1 MMMKNIFVTYFLA
14 IFVMAFVVGCSYPDE
29 VASGPKVSIE
39 DDTKV
44 YATTII
50 VKGVVDPKGRQIV
63 ECGVCW
69 KLKSYS
75 SERPTREDSTVIADV
90 VGDDG
95 RFKVTIKGL
104 KSSESYTANSYEVR
118 AYALFEDGSVIYSYV
133 YVASM
138 SKNDDI
144 TSDKAYL
151 VTVGDVV
158 VGDFISS
165 FVELNAGVTVADG
178 VEVLERG
185 FCWYNSSYSNDY
197 TPEITNNKIVVEPL
211 GTTTVLS
218 ATLKLKETGTYFIRA
233 YVWTEYGVKYSANTT
248 KYVFDEKTAMPQV
261 APLMVVSDLMSKSA
275 TFSASVD
282 MSDFYGVT
290 RRGFCWNT
298 NATYKDPTIGDQTVV
313 CDINSI
319 NEFSA
324 KVTDLKSETYYKVRA
339 FATNMFGISYSDKV
353 EFYTL
358 KYSTLPVLE
367 RMPVAVS
374 KTTTSIT
381 VSNKVRDSDSGDAIT
396 DRGFCWSK
404 TSRTPTMDDN
414 VVKCGSGAGEYTGV
428 IDGLEPSMFIYVRGY
443 AVNRLGVAYSQDYLF
458 TNTIYY

>member
-1 MMMKNIFVTYFLA
+1 MKNISITYFMTILVTLIVA
-14 IFVMAFVVGCSYPDE
+14 GCSYPD
-29 VASGPKVSIE
+29 SLNNNPKIWIDS
-39 DDTKV
+39 TKI
-44 YATTII
+44 YSTAI
-50 VKGVVDPKGRQIV
+50 VVNGFLDSDGAKVKT
-63 ECGVCW
+63 CGVCW
-69 KLKSYS
+69 ENYVSYS
-75 SERPTREDSTVIADV
+75 EPDENDKTAFGS
-90 VGDDG
+90 VGIDG
-95 RFKVTIKGL
+95 RFSIKVTGL
-104 KSSESYTANSYEVR
+104 NPSNYSDNEYTIRVF
-118 AYALFEDGSVIYSYV
+118 ALFDSGRIIYSDTIV
-133 YVASM
+133 LSTL
-138 SKNDDI
+138 KNDDI
-144 TSDKAYL
+144 VADKAHL
-151 VTVGDVV
+151 VTVNDVY
-158 VGDFISS
+158 VGDFTRSS
-165 FVELNAGVTVADG
+165 VGLSAGVTVADG

-185 FCWYNSSYSNDY
+185 FCWSATSYSDDY
-197 TPEITNNKIVVEPL
+197 VPSVTDKKIIVPL
-211 GTTTVLS
+211 SDDNTTLS
-218 ATLKLKETGTYFIRA
+218 AVLKLENVSPHFIRA
-233 YVWTEYGVKYSANTT
+233 YVWTVHGVKYSTNTT
-248 KYVFDEKTAMPQV
+248 KYEFDEKKVLPQMV
-261 APLMVVSDLMSKSA
+261 PEMVVSDKMSKSV

-339 FATNMFGISYSDKV
+339 FATNFFGTSYSDKV

-367 RMPVAVS
+367 RMPVEVS

-381 VSNKVRDSDSGDAIT
+381 VSTKVRDSDSGDAIT

-414 VVKCGSGAGEYTGV
+414 VLKCGSGAGEYTGV
-428 IDGLEPSMFIYVRGY
+428 VDGLEPSMFIYVRGY

-458 TNTIYY
+458 ANTIYR

>member
-1 MMMKNIFVTYFLA
+1 MKNIAITYFLTILVA
-14 IFVMAFVVGCSYPDE
+14 AVVAGCSHPDTVNNPTLQIE
-29 VASGPKVSIE
+29 KVKVHATSIE
-39 DDTKV
+39 IFSSVDSDGGRIKERGACWVINTYSSQQPTCDDS
-44 YATTII
+44 TTIA
-50 VKGVVDPKGRQIV
+50 D
-63 ECGVCW
+63 
-69 KLKSYS
+69 
-75 SERPTREDSTVIADV
+75 IA
-90 VGDDG
+90 GTDG
-95 RFKVTIKGL
+95 SFKVVIKGL
-104 KSSESYTANSYEVR
+104 KSSKYDESKLTIR
-118 AYALFEDGSVIYSYV
+118 SYV
-133 YVASM
+133 LLECGRTVYSDVYNVIM
-138 SKNDDI
+138 LKNDDI
-144 TSDKAYL
+144 VADKAHL
-151 VTVGDVV
+151 VTVNDVY
-158 VGDFISS
+158 VGDFTRSS
-165 FVELNAGVTVADG
+165 VGLSAGVTVADG

-185 FCWYNSSYSNDY
+185 FCWYVTSYVDNYVPNVAD
-197 TPEITNNKIVVEPL
+197 EKMVVNQS
-211 GTTTVLS
+211 GASTTLS
-218 ATLKLKETGTYFIRA
+218 ATLDLKKTGTHFIRA
-233 YVWTEYGVKYSANTT
+233 YVWTEHGVKYSTNTT
-248 KYVFDEKTAMPQV
+248 KYEFDEKKVLPQMF
-261 APLMVVSDLMSKSA
+261 PEMVVSDKMSKSV

-298 NATYKDPTIGDQTVV
+298 NSTYTGPTIYDYTVD

-339 FATNMFGISYSDKV
+339 FATNSFGTSYSDKV

-414 VVKCGSGAGEYTGV
+414 VVKCGSGAGLYNCV

-458 TNTIYY
+458 TNTIYR